1 MYGNN
6 FGLIVIFSAGNSVRE
21 VSQITI
27 TPSRRSEP
35 TNASSLLA
43 PSFNLNKL
51 VQFQKFKLLVEF
63 EILEDLQ
70 NCSYFWF

>member
-1 MYGNN
+1 
-6 FGLIVIFSAGNSVRE
+6 
-21 VSQITI
+21 
-27 TPSRRSEP
+27 
-35 TNASSLLA
+35 
-43 PSFNLNKL
+43 LNKL